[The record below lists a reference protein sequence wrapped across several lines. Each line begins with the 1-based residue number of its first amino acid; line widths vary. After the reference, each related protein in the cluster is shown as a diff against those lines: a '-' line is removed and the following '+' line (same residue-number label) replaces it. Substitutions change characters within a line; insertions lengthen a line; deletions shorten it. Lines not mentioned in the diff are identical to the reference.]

1 MNTLIKQETVNFHTL
16 VTTNC
21 PNTNLNFQ
29 SKLID
34 ELNTTF
40 TENEQKWYV
49 ANLYMYLN
57 YHPTNDF
64 PINLDDIYKMIGFA
78 NKGNAMVTIKNNFIE
93 NEDYKKQL
101 LRTQKLVKNNKSLGG
116 SGLNQEKV
124 MLNVDTFKNICMIAK
139 TDKAKE
145 IRKYYVKLENIYNK
159 LINDEHKQHQ
169 LELQEKESKLIKQKE
184 EHNNTI
190 NKLQKEKSLERHNI
204 LLQEFGTIGC
214 VVYVI
219 RVKSYDNGCYVI
231 KIGESRRGVL
241 NRWNEH
247 KSKYDEAVILD
258 CFNVHKSKDF
268 ENFLHNHK
276 DIKNNRVKDL
286 PNHENDKELFLIG
299 KDLSYTTLKN
309 IIEQNIKYYN
319 DINLEYEKSKLQN
332 ETSELEIKKLQYA
345 EQMYKNTDLKDTLE
359 MSKDIKFLI
368 DEMSQL
374 KNLLLEIKN
383 QKTTKLTNGFNEPL
397 KTLGPRLQKVNPD
410 TMQLVEWYESV
421 SECMKENT
429 NIKRPSINKAIVDN
443 TIYQGYRWILVDRN
457 LDPKKIH
464 NICPTKVTKVQNI
477 GYIAKLNKDKTKIL
491 NIYLDRKTASELNGY
506 KSSSSL
512 DEIVKNEKISN
523 EHYYVLYSKCNDEL
537 KKAFLNSDK
546 ELILYK
552 DGIGKFDINGNL
564 IKEFTSKNDCIIKE
578 NIGTKTLNK
587 ILYNNLCYEN
597 YYYRYLEHKIFV

>member
-21 PNTNLNFQ
+21 TNTNLNFQ

-34 ELNTTF
+34 ELNITF
-40 TENEQKWYV
+40 TENEQKWYI

-64 PINLDDIYKMIGFA
+64 PINLDDVYKMIGFA
-78 NKGNAMVTIKNNFIE
+78 HKKNAKRTLVNNFIE
-93 NEDYKKQL
+93 NEDYRITVLPREHGKFSDE
-101 LRTQKLVKNNKSLGG
+101 TI
-116 SGLNQEKV
+116 
-124 MLNVDTFKNICMIAK
+124 MLNVDTFKNICMMTK

-145 IRKYYVKLENIYNK
+145 IRKYYIKLENIYNK
-159 LINDEHKQHQ
+159 LINDEHKQHQLELQKNQ

-443 TIYQGYRWILVDRN
+443 TIYQDYRWILVDRN

-597 YYYRYLEHKIFV
+597 YYYRYLEPKIFV

>member
-1 MNTLIKQETVNFHTL
+1 
-16 VTTNC
+16 
-21 PNTNLNFQ
+21 
-29 SKLID
+29 
-34 ELNTTF
+34 
-40 TENEQKWYV
+40 
-49 ANLYMYLN
+49 
-57 YHPTNDF
+57 
-64 PINLDDIYKMIGFA
+64 MIGFA
-78 NKGNAMVTIKNNFIE
+78 HKKNAKRTLVNNFIE
-93 NEDYKKQL
+93 NEDYRITVLPREHGKFSDE
-101 LRTQKLVKNNKSLGG
+101 TI
-116 SGLNQEKV
+116 
-124 MLNVDTFKNICMIAK
+124 MLNVDTFKNICMITK

-145 IRKYYVKLENIYNK
+145 IRKYYIKLENIFNK
-159 LINDEHKQHQ
+159 LINDEHKQHQLELQKNQ

-383 QKTTKLTNGFNEPL
+383 QKTTK
-397 KTLGPRLQKVNPD
+397 
-410 TMQLVEWYESV
+410 
-421 SECMKENT
+421 
-429 NIKRPSINKAIVDN
+429 
-443 TIYQGYRWILVDRN
+443 
-457 LDPKKIH
+457 
-464 NICPTKVTKVQNI
+464 
-477 GYIAKLNKDKTKIL
+477 
-491 NIYLDRKTASELNGY
+491 
-506 KSSSSL
+506 
-512 DEIVKNEKISN
+512 
-523 EHYYVLYSKCNDEL
+523 
-537 KKAFLNSDK
+537 
-546 ELILYK
+546 
-552 DGIGKFDINGNL
+552 
-564 IKEFTSKNDCIIKE
+564 
-578 NIGTKTLNK
+578 
-587 ILYNNLCYEN
+587 
-597 YYYRYLEHKIFV
+597 